1 MNETKRN
8 TVQKAIDTIE
18 PAAGAKERMLA
29 NIQRKAAIE
38 TPLEEKKPQTKKPSV
53 LSFKKW
59 TLPVAACLAIAV
71 IGAAALPNLL
81 KPGSDPNIVSQTETG
96 NPFVEVRSADDFE
109 RQLGFRIDAP
119 KGAEDVFYHII
130 DGKIADVDF
139 AIEEHRYNLRASR
152 ENDDFSGLYGTKA
165 KTEPLD
171 SDKNVLL
178 TVIQEEDIFYTKITW
193 ADNGIH
199 YILSNTD
206 GASEND
212 LKAVWNR
219 VK

>member
-1 MNETKRN
+1 MNEIKRN

-18 PAAGAKERMLA
+18 PGAGAKARMLA
-29 NIQRKAAIE
+29 NIQRKATMQKPTE
-38 TPLEEKKPQTKKPSV
+38 GKKPQTKKPSV
-53 LSFKKW
+53 LSLRKW
-59 TLPVAACLAIAV
+59 ALPIAACLAIAV

-81 KPGSDPNIVSQTETG
+81 KQGSDPNIVSGTEAG
-96 NPFVEVRSADDFE
+96 NPFVEVEGVEDFQ

-119 KGAEDVFYHII
+119 DDAEDISYHII

-139 AIEEHRYNLRASR
+139 AIGEHRYNLRASR

-165 KTEPLD
+165 KTQPLD

-193 ADNGIH
+193 ADNGIN

-212 LKAVWNR
+212 LKAVWDR